1 MSHGPRETKKCEPRP
16 REQENFL
23 LSLLSS
29 VSPRQVFGQDY
40 NNEAFA
46 VCCSD
51 MMIKGQNPE
60 NIKFGDCF
68 TQDGPPEQ
76 KFDYLLANP
85 FGVEWKPQTDVI
97 EREHDEQ
104 GFKGH
109 VPRNQAKWSFRRIS
123 SKLLKRLVAARG
135 LEPRTYGL

>member
-1 MSHGPRETKKCEPRP
+1 VSRD
-16 REQENFL
+16 QESRKISCSLFFL
-23 LSLLSS
+23 LSLRVRSS
-29 VSPRQVFGQDY
+29 GRTTTTRHS
-40 NNEAFA
+40 
-46 VCCSD
+46 
-51 MMIKGQNPE
+51 
-60 NIKFGDCF
+60 
-68 TQDGPPEQ
+68 
-76 KFDYLLANP
+76 ANP